1 MIHSAFFCSL
11 YIKNVFGGCG
21 GNLEEDSQ
29 TESGIMDCSSEKEY
43 LEKRASLFPGVVVDL
58 LKEPEGGLY
67 EDKNGYT
74 GCFLLQNVELTSVR
88 NARG

>member
-1 MIHSAFFCSL
+1 M
-11 YIKNVFGGCG
+11 NVFGGCG

-29 TESGIMDCSSEKEY
+29 TDSGIMGCGCQKEY

-58 LKEPEGGLY
+58 LKDPEGGLY
-67 EDKNGYT
+67 EDKSGYT
-74 GCFLLQNVELTSVR
+74 GCFILQNIELASVR